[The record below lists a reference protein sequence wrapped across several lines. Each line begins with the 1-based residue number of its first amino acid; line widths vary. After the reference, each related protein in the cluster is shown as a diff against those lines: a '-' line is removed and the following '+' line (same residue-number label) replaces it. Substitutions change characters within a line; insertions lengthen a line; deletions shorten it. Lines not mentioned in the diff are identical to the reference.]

1 MLSDSMTGSIE
12 GTIRGSIEGR
22 TMVSHNNTGGNSRG
36 HSRLAPS
43 ISQGIGSMISSSLGY
58 STVSGDDR
66 GSAYG
71 GNHKRSTSPP
81 RDLGSL
87 SQHKDGTNNGGKGG
101 IDMSFSILSN
111 DTEISE
117 PFGHL
122 TSLRCILSVY

>member
-12 GTIRGSIEGR
+12 GTLRGSIEGR

-58 STVSGDDR
+58 STVSSDDR
-66 GSAYG
+66 VSAYG
-71 GNHKRSTSPP
+71 GNQKRSTSPP

-87 SQHKDGTNNGGKGG
+87 SQHNKDGTNNGGKSG
-101 IDMSFSILSN
+101 IDMTFSILSN
-111 DTEISE
+111 DDDDDGEEIE
-117 PFGHL
+117 
-122 TSLRCILSVY
+122 II